1 MFKSFF
7 EVHSHNTRNKNNLM
21 QPRGRIEKT
30 KLIGIDLYNLLPL
43 SITNLPI
50 NLFGRKIKTVL
61 KQLARY
67 SINEFKIRLEDN
79 AAFVDT
85 SDDFHEFAEG
95 ELKNPGTDNEAQVIQ
110 GRYSY
115 VGDDG
120 KTYEVEY
127 RADENGFMAAGD
139 HIPKGAAGTV
149 PKGQLGIPSAAAA
162 SLAGGGLG

>member
-1 MFKSFF
+1 Q
-7 EVHSHNTRNKNNLM
+7 VLTLCVLVGIVQARPQLRNTLQRLAGAIPSILRYDFDNN
-21 QPRGRIEKT
+21 G
-30 KLIGIDLYNLLPL
+30 
-43 SITNLPI
+43 
-50 NLFGRKIKTVL
+50 FGGFSYT
-61 KQLARY
+61 
-67 SINEFKIRLEDN
+67 
-79 AAFVDT
+79 VDT
-85 SDDFHEFAEG
+85 SDGFHEFAEG

-120 KTYEVEY
+120 QTYEVEY

>member
-1 MFKSFF
+1 MATGIAESLAVNTIVSFM
-7 EVHSHNTRNKNNLM
+7 H
-21 QPRGRIEKT
+21 
-30 KLIGIDLYNLLPL
+30 
-43 SITNLPI
+43 
-50 NLFGRKIKTVL
+50 
-61 KQLARY
+61 
-67 SINEFKIRLEDN
+67 
-79 AAFVDT
+79 VDT
-85 SDDFHEFAEG
+85 SDGFHEFAEG

-120 KTYEVEY
+120 QTYEVEY